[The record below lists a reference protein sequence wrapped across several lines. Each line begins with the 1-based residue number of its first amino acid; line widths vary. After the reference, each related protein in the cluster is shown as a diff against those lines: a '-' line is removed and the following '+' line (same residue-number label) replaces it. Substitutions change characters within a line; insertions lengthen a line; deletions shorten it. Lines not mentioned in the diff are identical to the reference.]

1 MQYVPYKGAAPALQ
15 SVMTGEAQYLFNNIG
30 TSQSFVLAGKLRGFA
45 VTGEKRSPALPDV
58 PTTAEAGL
66 PDYVA
71 SGIFSMLAPAGT
83 PKEVIDKINAEMM
96 AASKD
101 PTVQSRFRDQGA
113 EPTVTTPEELAKIV
127 KEDNAKWIGIIQKA
141 GMQPQ

>member
-1 MQYVPYKGAAPALQ
+1 
-15 SVMTGEAQYLFNNIG
+15 
-30 TSQSFVLAGKLRGFA
+30 
-45 VTGEKRSPALPDV
+45 
-58 PTTAEAGL
+58 
-66 PDYVA
+66 
-71 SGIFSMLAPAGT
+71 
-83 PKEVIDKINAEMM
+83 MM

>member
-1 MQYVPYKGAAPALQ
+1 VVAALNANGAKALA
-15 SVMTGEAQYLFNNIG
+15 VAAKTR
-30 TSQSFVLAGKLRGFA
+30 LA
-45 VTGEKRSPALPDV
+45 ALPNT

-66 PDYVA
+66 PEYLG

-83 PKEVIDKINAEMM
+83 PRAIIDKINAEMV

-101 PTVQSRFRDQGA
+101 PTVQARFRDQGA
-113 EPTVTTPEELAKIV
+113 EATVTTPEELAKII
-127 KEDNAKWIGIIQKA
+127 KEDNAKWLGIIQKA